1 MPDASASDR
10 EKALLMDAAHLERTL
25 DRMARQLLERFAP
38 EEIGAGVPVGLVG
51 MQRRGVPLARRLAER
66 MAAAEGLDVPV
77 GTLDA
82 SLYRDDVR
90 HRLAAMLPTDL
101 PFDVTDRHLVLVDD
115 VLYTGRSAR
124 AALDALLAYGRP
136 ASVAL
141 AVLVDRG
148 LRELPIAADYV
159 GLAVPTLPGERV
171 RVRLSELDD
180 REGVWLTETANAEVR
195 GADKANDPS
204 NG

>member
-10 EKALLMDAAHLERTL
+10 EKALLMDAAHLGRTL

-51 MQRRGVPLARRLAER
+51 MQRRGVPLARRLAAR
-66 MAAAEGLDVPV
+66 MAAMEGLDVPV

-90 HRLAAMLPTDL
+90 GRLAAMLPTDL
-101 PFDVTDRHLVLVDD
+101 PFDIEGRHLVLVDD

-159 GLAVPTLPGERV
+159 GLTVPTLPGERV

-180 REGVWLTETANAEVR
+180 REGVWLTQRHKEEGPRAKER
-195 GADKANDPS
+195 SDM
-204 NG
+204 